1 MRAYRVILKKVVL
14 GFMALYLV
22 MMFVFTYSKQIDVQR
37 EYENHIFDI
46 LNNLEGY
53 VKDVYTKTSWSL
65 SPVMNE
71 ILTKKTKYS
80 HKFNMYGA
88 AAVFKEGE
96 CIGKSG
102 NYLVSSAVDWYLNPK
117 EGGNKYIDLEAY
129 LSEKQLIELLGKIRE
144 IIEDDNKIIWIRAGG
159 YSRGQEVLPTTIEV
173 LEIERSKDG
182 SGWKDEDAQ
191 VIVSYEFDKENVEG
205 LESYYLD
212 NWNIESTIDLARY
225 SGKKRGQQMVDA
237 QVIVSYEF
245 DKENVEGLES
255 YYLDNWNIE
264 STIDLARYSGKKR
277 GQQMVQKKMTKAT
290 FDKIKKLE
298 ARLYQ
303 WEEEG
308 YEWKKTW
315 NEVTYSG
322 YFPVETETGDY
333 TLALTLQ
340 YQPWSVALK
349 ELKIVY
355 LFSGLAGSIMS
366 LILTGGLWKAEKK
379 QLLLE
384 KNRRVL
390 IDAIGHE
397 LKTPLGIIEAYS
409 EGLREKIAE
418 DKKDHY
424 LAVMIDEIQKMDQLI
439 LEMLQLSKLESNAY
453 MMNLE
458 QLSLNHLIK
467 SSLKNKQKL
476 FEDKQ
481 IQLKTNLEE
490 ETEIVADHSGMEKV
504 MNNLLMNAI
513 EHTPVGGTIEVRIKQ
528 GKVSVQNEG
537 KGIPKEKMNQIW
549 ESFYKVEEANNR
561 SGNGVGLGL
570 AITRQILEKHHMT
583 YGVKNTDQGVE
594 FWFMIK
600 K

>member
-1 MRAYRVILKKVVL
+1 M
-14 GFMALYLV
+14 
-22 MMFVFTYSKQIDVQR
+22 
-37 EYENHIFDI
+37 
-46 LNNLEGY
+46 
-53 VKDVYTKTSWSL
+53 KDVYTKTSWSL

-71 ILTKKTKYS
+71 ILTKETKYS

-144 IIEDDNKIIWIRAGG
+144 IIEDGNKIIWIRAGG

-225 SGKKRGQQMVDA
+225 SGKKRGQQMV
-237 QVIVSYEF
+237 
-245 DKENVEGLES
+245 
-255 YYLDNWNIE
+255 
-264 STIDLARYSGKKR
+264 
-277 GQQMVQKKMTKAT
+277 QKKMTKAT

-315 NEVTYSG
+315 NEVTYYG

-390 IDAIGHE
+390 IDAIAHE

-409 EGLREKIAE
+409 EGLREKVAE

>member
-182 SGWKDEDAQ
+182 SGWKDE
-191 VIVSYEFDKENVEG
+191 
-205 LESYYLD
+205 
-212 NWNIESTIDLARY
+212 
-225 SGKKRGQQMVDA
+225 DA

>member
-225 SGKKRGQQMVDA
+225 SGKKRGQQMV
-237 QVIVSYEF
+237 
-245 DKENVEGLES
+245 
-255 YYLDNWNIE
+255 
-264 STIDLARYSGKKR
+264 
-277 GQQMVQKKMTKAT
+277 QKKMTKAT

-418 DKKDHY
+418 NKKDHY

>member
-144 IIEDDNKIIWIRAGG
+144 IIEDNNKIIWIRAGG

-182 SGWKDEDAQ
+182 SGWKDE
-191 VIVSYEFDKENVEG
+191 
-205 LESYYLD
+205 
-212 NWNIESTIDLARY
+212 
-225 SGKKRGQQMVDA
+225 DA

>member
-182 SGWKDEDAQ
+182 SGWKDE
-191 VIVSYEFDKENVEG
+191 
-205 LESYYLD
+205 
-212 NWNIESTIDLARY
+212 
-225 SGKKRGQQMVDA
+225 DA

-570 AITRQILEKHHMT
+570 AIIRQILEKHHMT